1 MMLVSVRLRLAKMR
15 RGVVVEETKLTL
27 EACCPPRAYI
37 VLEVR
42 GSSIKLENVT
52 IPAIY
57 VPLLQDTPPKL
68 CDDLYAQTA
77 EDNDPAGHEKWHK
90 SM

>member
-1 MMLVSVRLRLAKMR
+1 MLMSVRLRLVKMR
-15 RGVVVEETKLTL
+15 RGVVVEETKLSL

-42 GSSIKLENVT
+42 GSSIKLEHVT

-57 VPLLQDTPPKL
+57 VPLFQDTPPKL
-68 CDDLYAQTA
+68 CDDLCSQTSRR
-77 EDNDPAGHEKWHK
+77 K
-90 SM
+90 SKLKCRQPSSV